1 MLHSRLA
8 RRLVVGL
15 LALGSGR
22 IALAQEE
29 AAGPPPTP
37 FRMTAFAVNLSGVG
51 RTRPTTLDIVI
62 ERWSTDD
69 EKQKLLDTLVEKGE
83 SKLLDMVQSIKP
95 RAGFIRTTQSLG
107 WDIQIARYG
116 ELPSGG
122 YRILFVTDRPMGF
135 YELRNNTRSRD
146 YEFMVCEIRL
156 NKEGKGEGKLAAGTK
171 ITYDKEKKQVT
182 LENYGIE
189 PVRLTS
195 VTADLKQKEKK

>member
-1 MLHSRLA
+1 MLHSWLPRFLG
-8 RRLVVGL
+8 VGL
-15 LALGSGR
+15 LALGSGG
-22 IALAQEE
+22 AAVAQEE
-29 AAGPPPTP
+29 APGPPPLP

-62 ERWSTDD
+62 ERWSTDE
-69 EKQKLLDTLVEKGE
+69 EKDKLLTTLVEKGE
-83 SKLLDMVQSIKP
+83 DKLMDMVQDIKP

-122 YRILFVTDRPMGF
+122 YRIIFVTDRPMSF

-146 YEFMVCEIRL
+146 YDFMVCEIRL

-171 ITYDKEKKQVT
+171 ITYDKDKKQVT

-195 VTADLKQKEKK
+195 VTADMKKK